1 MPRLRRSDCAA
12 PGIAR
17 RRRGRGFEYRD
28 PAGERID
35 DPEALERISQLA
47 IPPAWREVWIC
58 MDSRGH
64 LQATGLDA
72 AGRKQYL
79 YHPRW
84 RSHRDRLKFDSMI
97 AFGEALP
104 RLRRRLAKDLAV
116 TSDRGR
122 GRASNSSGDRD
133 GARTPDGLSRERVLA
148 CSVRLLDLGFFRIGS
163 EDYAERN
170 ESYGLTTM
178 LKRHVSIAEREVIF
192 DYVAKSGVRRVQA
205 IADPDVLEVVA
216 ALKRRRGAG
225 QLLAYR
231 EGRRWVEVHAE
242 DVNAYIKLISGGDFT
257 AKDFR
262 TWNATVLAA
271 VALANANVDTGAED
285 LQDGKEIKPRG
296 GEEAKPESR
305 GKTKSE
311 ERGEAKPRGTAAKRM
326 TATSRR
332 RVVNAAVKTVA
343 AYLGNTPA
351 VCRASYIDPRVID
364 RYQASVTIAPAL
376 ERLPDGPDLANPR
389 TRARIEAAV
398 LELLADVPATK
409 GD

>member
-1 MPRLRRSDCAA
+1 MDRAVPRLRRSDCAA

-28 PAGERID
+28 PAGDRID

-58 MDSRGH
+58 MDSLGH
-64 LQATGLDA
+64 LQATGIDA

-104 RLRRRLAKDLAV
+104 RLRRRLGRDLAV
-116 TSDRGR
+116 K
-122 GRASNSSGDRD
+122 A
-133 GARTPDGLSRERVLA
+133 ARTTSATKAASSAELSRERVLA
-148 CSVRLLDLGFFRIGS
+148 GSVRLLDLGFFRIGS

-178 LKRHVSIAEREVIF
+178 LKRHVSIADEEVIF

-205 IADPDVLEVVA
+205 IADPDVLVVLA

-242 DVNAYIKLISGGDFT
+242 DVNTYIKLISGGDFT

-271 VALANANVDTGAED
+271 VALAGTDADTGAEG
-285 LQDGKEIKPRG
+285 QDK
-296 GEEAKPESR
+296 AKP
-305 GKTKSE
+305 KTK
-311 ERGEAKPRGTAAKRM
+311 RP

-364 RYQASVTIAPAL
+364 RYQAAVTIAPAL
-376 ERLPDGPDLANPR
+376 ERLPDGPELANPR

-398 LELLADVPATK
+398 LELLADAPAVK
-409 GD
+409 PD